1 VQNSGYFSSK
11 LDQTIFLRKEDD
23 KNTNCL
29 ITLANMPTS
38 PLSRSKTSLLST
50 PSIKARLNNEKTR
63 SVPVQRTKRGKQ
75 RAASVEI
82 VSDDE
87 EPEIP
92 ISTKKLP
99 PPPVLGEYLL
109 TARTCV
115 GIQPVYRESQSTM
128 SGLWSARHYFDEST
142 KKAGAMT
149 NERGIEPVLQS
160 STATIYSKAMKPA
173 EYITNDVNEPRDWSY
188 VESVVNHLAKSLSKG
203 ICVDLVIKYG
213 VKCVAEEV
221 EDVDEVEAMEFI
233 EEDVREG
240 IHSRNNLIFDESI
253 EKLCIIGP
261 VNNLPGF
268 ISIDSKHWKDT
279 PLLCVL

>member
-1 VQNSGYFSSK
+1 MLSFKDDSRILLKSAPLTFFVGLNSNLYFSEFNPTKLLAFSRNSFIMRTPSLYWILKILSQESYCAVQNSGYFSSK
-11 LDQTIFLRKEDD
+11 LDQTIFLCKEDD

-29 ITLANMPTS
+29 IMLANMP
-38 PLSRSKTSLLST
+38 PAPILRPKTSRLST
-50 PSIKARLNNEKTR
+50 PSIKAHLNNEKMC

-160 STATIYSKAMKPA
+160 SMATIYSKAMKPA
-173 EYITNDVNEPRDWSY
+173 EYITN
-188 VESVVNHLAKSLSKG
+188 
-203 ICVDLVIKYG
+203 
-213 VKCVAEEV
+213 EV
-221 EDVDEVEAMEFI
+221 
-233 EEDVREG
+233 
-240 IHSRNNLIFDESI
+240 
-253 EKLCIIGP
+253 
-261 VNNLPGF
+261 
-268 ISIDSKHWKDT
+268 
-279 PLLCVL
+279 